1 MLAEEY
7 VSTQHYFATMMLD
20 CGDVDALIS
29 GTRSSYKMA
38 IKPLLQVIGVKKD
51 MALAGVYMMVKE
63 QSISFFADCT
73 VHIDPSA
80 EQLAEIAL
88 TTHKAS
94 FLVYKRSSKGCNV
107 KFCKFW
113 GEPLL

>member
-1 MLAEEY
+1 MCKRSWYQYAWWFEIIDPELSDKRHEYAKNLYKKRKRRGVSQMLAEEY

-51 MALAGVYMMVKE
+51 MAL
-63 QSISFFADCT
+63 
-73 VHIDPSA
+73 
-80 EQLAEIAL
+80 L
-88 TTHKAS
+88 
-94 FLVYKRSSKGCNV
+94 GCI
-107 KFCKFW
+107 
-113 GEPLL
+113 